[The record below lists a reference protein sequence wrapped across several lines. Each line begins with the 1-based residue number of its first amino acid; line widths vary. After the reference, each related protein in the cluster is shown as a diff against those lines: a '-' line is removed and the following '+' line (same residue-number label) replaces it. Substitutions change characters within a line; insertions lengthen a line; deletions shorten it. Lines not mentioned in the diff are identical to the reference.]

1 MMAAMQLTEAFALG
15 PGAVVAAV
23 GGGGKTSLV
32 FALAEAAAES
42 GGAAVVTTT
51 TKMTRPQRAQVD
63 DEFEYRDA
71 AAPLPMLRTGA
82 VLFLHAGRGSRGR
95 YLGVDGEAVAA
106 IAARGAD
113 LLAVEAD
120 GSGGHPFKAPAAH
133 EPVIPACV
141 TDVIV
146 CVGLDALGQPLDEAH
161 VHRAERVAALGR
173 AAASEPIGADLIVR
187 VLSAE
192 EGGRKG
198 TPPDARLHA
207 LLNAPSDDERLR
219 LGQHIGQRLVYGGF
233 HRAVVAT
240 AHEQRVHAVVR

>member
-1 MMAAMQLTEAFALG
+1 MRLQEAFALH
-15 PGAVVAAV
+15 PGAVAAVV

-32 FALAEAAAES
+32 FALAAEAAES
-42 GGAAVVTTT
+42 GGAAGVTTT
-51 TKMTRPQRAQVD
+51 TKMTRPHGARVD
-63 DEFEYRDA
+63 DEFECGDA
-71 AAPLPMLRTGA
+71 PAAGTLPTPQAGA
-82 VLFLHAGRGSRGR
+82 VLLVHAGRGSRGR
-95 YLGVDGEAVAA
+95 YLGVSEEVVAA

-120 GSGGHPFKAPAAH
+120 GSGGRPFKAPAAH
-133 EPVIPACV
+133 EPVIPACA

-161 VHRAERVAALGR
+161 VHRAEQVAALGR
-173 AAASEPIGADLIVR
+173 AATGEPVSAVTVVR
-187 VLSAE
+187 VLDAE

-198 TPPDARLHA
+198 APPDARLHA
-207 LLNAPSDDERLR
+207 LLNAPSSDERLR

-240 AHEQRVHAVVR
+240 AHERRVHAVVR